1 MAKLTTEGF
10 IKKALSPKE
19 ELQTVLVGGGVNK
32 RKKSKTKEII
42 AEQFKIFLLITKL
55 LDVKTEDLLKIE
67 RIIRIEREITYV
79 YQ

>member
-19 ELQTVLVGGGVNK
+19 ELQTVLVGGVNK
-32 RKKSKTKEII
+32 REKSKTKEII

>member
-10 IKKALSPKE
+10 IKKALLPKE
-19 ELQTVLVGGGVNK
+19 ELQTVLVGGVN
-32 RKKSKTKEII
+32 KSKTKEII

>member
-19 ELQTVLVGGGVNK
+19 ELQTVLVGGVN
-32 RKKSKTKEII
+32 KSKTKEII

-55 LDVKTEDLLKIE
+55 LDVKTKDLLKIE

>member
-1 MAKLTTEGF
+1 MSQKLTTGGF

-19 ELQTVLVGGGVNK
+19 ELQTVLVGGVNK

>member
-1 MAKLTTEGF
+1 L
-10 IKKALSPKE
+10 
-19 ELQTVLVGGGVNK
+19 GVN
-32 RKKSKTKEII
+32 KSKTKEII

>member
-19 ELQTVLVGGGVNK
+19 ELQTVLVGGVNK

>member
-19 ELQTVLVGGGVNK
+19 ELQTVLVGGVNK
-32 RKKSKTKEII
+32 RKKSKTKVII

>member
-19 ELQTVLVGGGVNK
+19 ELQTVLVGGVN
-32 RKKSKTKEII
+32 KSKTKEII